1 MSVSGYTRVFHPRR
15 AVFRVKQEE
24 LFVEYPAALKLP
36 HVNFQVDV
44 SPEQLGLGT
53 FADGGA
59 QSPPCSRHVLLPDFE
74 LKAGTYVYQMGTKI
88 AQRVFLCLTW
98 KSFSTF
104 F

>member
-15 AVFRVKQEE
+15 AIFWVEQEE

-88 AQRVFLCLTW
+88 AQ
-98 KSFSTF
+98 
-104 F
+104 